1 MLQKVVATIKKQNEQ
16 AKDILE
22 QQDEMIAN
30 YKEKMEEAVDKI
42 NKKLLEKAS

>member
-1 MLQKVVATIKKQNEQ
+1 MLQKVVATIKKQNKQ

>member
-42 NKKLLEKAS
+42 NKKLLEKSS